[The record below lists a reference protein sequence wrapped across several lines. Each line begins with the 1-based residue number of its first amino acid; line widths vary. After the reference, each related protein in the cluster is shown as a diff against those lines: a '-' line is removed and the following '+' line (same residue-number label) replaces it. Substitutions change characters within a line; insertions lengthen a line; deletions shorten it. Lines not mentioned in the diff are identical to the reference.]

1 MGTMVN
7 SVVPVFKKE
16 IKMAD
21 LIQIKRGDKTGT
33 TFLSDGELGYSR
45 EEKALYIGDGGKRNQ
60 KLCSAETA
68 AEVERVAAELPNKLT
83 ATAIPAMDTLSAESD
98 LSAVIGAVNSLI
110 SAMKASGIM
119 K

>member
-1 MGTMVN
+1 
-7 SVVPVFKKE
+7 
-16 IKMAD
+16 MAD
-21 LIQIKRGDKTGT
+21 VILIKRSDTTGT
-33 TFLSDGELGYSR
+33 TFLADGELGYSR

-68 AEVERVAAELPNKLT
+68 AEVERIVGELQNKLT
-83 ATAIPAMDTLSAESD
+83 AVQIATQGTLSAESD
-98 LSAVIGAVNSLI
+98 LSAVISAFNALI